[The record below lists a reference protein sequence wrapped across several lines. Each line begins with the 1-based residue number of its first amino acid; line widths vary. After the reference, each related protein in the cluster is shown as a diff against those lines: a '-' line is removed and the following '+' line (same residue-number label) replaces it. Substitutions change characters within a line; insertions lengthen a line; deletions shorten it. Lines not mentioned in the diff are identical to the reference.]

1 MSNWMN
7 TIETTTIEKET
18 AYGTWA
24 DFEKATGMTKAQY
37 MAREEQIAE
46 DLATKEI
53 TDCIL

>member
-1 MSNWMN
+1 
-7 TIETTTIEKET
+7 
-18 AYGTWA
+18 
-24 DFEKATGMTKAQY
+24 MTKAQY